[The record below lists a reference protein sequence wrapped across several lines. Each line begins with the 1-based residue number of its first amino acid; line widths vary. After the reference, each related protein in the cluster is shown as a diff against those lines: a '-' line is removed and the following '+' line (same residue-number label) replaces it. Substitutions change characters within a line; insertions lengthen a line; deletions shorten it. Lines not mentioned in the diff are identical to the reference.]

1 MKEKAEFD
9 QQMVALAEM
18 DEDTSKNILEEWDS
32 DDGLCSSRSHAKT
45 CKRVGKLFLFLVC
58 FFGLLILFSA
68 GVMILFNYVFNGKR
82 HEEEPQISEIKVPEL
97 IYEPKVDSSDSLVYC
112 RYNDFEIRP
121 YVKRMNSFIKHLNPT
136 SVNSQDCNDNVTKS
150 TERPCR
156 FDMSQL
162 GNVCV
167 KKRKF
172 GFDDCRLC
180 IALTLEKVVDWQPIA
195 YDNESVPMEIRDR
208 YDNNAVTVS
217 CHGLQPADDENMG
230 PVAYYPPEGFHF
242 KYFPYQEQE
251 GYNTP
256 LVMIHFKNP
265 SKFVQIVV
273 ECKAW
278 AKNIVHAENEGIVT
292 FKMYL
297 E

>member
-136 SVNSQDCNDNVTKS
+136 
-150 TERPCR
+150 
-156 FDMSQL
+156 
-162 GNVCV
+162 
-167 KKRKF
+167 
-172 GFDDCRLC
+172 
-180 IALTLEKVVDWQPIA
+180 
-195 YDNESVPMEIRDR
+195 
-208 YDNNAVTVS
+208 VS
-217 CHGLQPADDENMG
+217 IFL
-230 PVAYYPPEGFHF
+230 
-242 KYFPYQEQE
+242 
-251 GYNTP
+251 
-256 LVMIHFKNP
+256 
-265 SKFVQIVV
+265 
-273 ECKAW
+273 
-278 AKNIVHAENEGIVT
+278 
-292 FKMYL
+292 
-297 E
+297 